1 MSIAFSINHATVTAM
16 VGLASANLKDLGNL
30 QNALLYLFYTFT
42 ALLASKSIVGATG
55 AKGGIVAGLG
65 MYMLYVG
72 SFILADTVPSIKRP
86 AAIIGGCLGGIAAG
100 FLWTAQFA
108 YFGENVNLY
117 AEVTVSQE
125 SASVTPPRAA
135 NFTDRVCCGQAARD
149 ELAADRPGDVVSEEE
164 ITEYCRKVAWRLMVL
179 TLCPRVCN
187 PRHTTAGR

>member
-164 ITEYCRKVAWRLMVL
+164 ITEYCRKVA
-179 TLCPRVCN
+179 
-187 PRHTTAGR
+187 